1 MRKNDGKGK
10 SAFRMAGRI
19 LMLGLLVVFGVS
31 CAGDKA
37 YEQLLSLESHMEQDR
52 QAVADSLR
60 SMDLSELGIR
70 ESALHTYLTM
80 CCQPSA
86 DSLPVSERRFE
97 EALRYLEENGD
108 SLRLSRLYYEAASLF
123 HRRFYL
129 IRAQDCYEKGLSF
142 LNSQSDPHLAFDLNV
157 GLGRIYHFN
166 RMYAAE
172 NRALDS
178 ASEIADTTGDSLL
191 SATVSLLVT
200 LRYKERKMY
209 EEAGKSIEK
218 ARNYIG
224 GVPSDMKAR
233 ILIESGVLSLY
244 RQHPDSALY
253 YLEKAVHMDEQKRPV
268 YRMLCD
274 GLRCYLEENDSARIY
289 FDRMM
294 PYLNLEE
301 KVTAYRYVAELLS
314 RRGEKT
320 DAQLFLEKHVTARDS
335 LDRGRKD
342 ELVDKLQAVREYRRQ
357 RARIESVEKQL
368 AGTELFI
375 YRMLIVSF
383 VVSMGFIGYYFRT
396 RFHKIKL
403 KRQLM
408 ETEHERIRLDL
419 ERRESELRYMKER
432 EEKEKLEMARLNQKL
447 DYYKRLNEITIPI
460 LMQDQSR
467 SGSLHFKESDW
478 AMVRNNTNACF
489 ENFTE
494 RLKQQYPQLN
504 EEEINFCCLVKMEL
518 SIALLS
524 EIYHIAKGSISRKKM
539 RLKEKMSVENQS
551 FDDFIASF

>member
-1 MRKNDGKGK
+1 
-10 SAFRMAGRI
+10 
-19 LMLGLLVVFGVS
+19 MLGLLVVFGVS

-70 ESALHTYLTM
+70 ESALHTYLM
-80 CCQPSA
+80 VCCHPSA

>member
-1 MRKNDGKGK
+1 
-10 SAFRMAGRI
+10 MAGRI

>member
-1 MRKNDGKGK
+1 
-10 SAFRMAGRI
+10 
-19 LMLGLLVVFGVS
+19 MLGLLVVFGVS

-37 YEQLLSLESHMEQDR
+37 YEQLLLLESHMEQDR

>member
-1 MRKNDGKGK
+1 
-10 SAFRMAGRI
+10 MAGRI

-253 YLEKAVHMDEQKRPV
+253 YLEKAVHMDEEKRPV

>member
-1 MRKNDGKGK
+1 
-10 SAFRMAGRI
+10 
-19 LMLGLLVVFGVS
+19 MLGLLVVFGVS